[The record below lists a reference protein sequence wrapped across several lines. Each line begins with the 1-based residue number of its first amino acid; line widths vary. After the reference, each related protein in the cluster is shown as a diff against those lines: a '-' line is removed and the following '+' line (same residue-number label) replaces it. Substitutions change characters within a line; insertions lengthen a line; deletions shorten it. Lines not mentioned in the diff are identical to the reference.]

1 MVIIQV
7 RVQELINPEHNLLLQ
22 VALCPD
28 PFVACG
34 AADCAAAAK
43 EQVTAV
49 ISVSKLNK

>member
-7 RVQELINPEHNLLLQ
+7 RVQELIDPEHNLLLQ

-34 AADCAAAAK
+34 AAAAK

-49 ISVSKLNK
+49 ISVSKLNM